1 MASNTDYT
9 PTAQRFVDKVV
20 IVTGGGAGIGYE
32 TARRFAAEGARVAIF
47 DLDEKAAHSIAD
59 TIRADGGQALPV
71 RVDMTDEDA
80 VATAVAT
87 VLDTWGNLDVLVN
100 NAGHGDPKF
109 VRDMSVDEWDRM
121 LTLNLRSVFLGS
133 RAVWPTF
140 ENQGHGVILN
150 ASSITGRM
158 AMFGLAAYGASK
170 SAIATATRVMAI
182 EGGRVGIRVNCV
194 SPGYILTPGF
204 QEFIDLQ
211 DDPTAFHDA
220 MAHQSALRRFGSPGD
235 VAEAYLYLASDAAG
249 WVTGTDLVVDGG
261 ITAGQLPNQDPR
273 AQPAG

>member
-1 MASNTDYT
+1 MTITDNYV
-9 PTAQRFVDKVV
+9 PTATRFADKVV
-20 IVTGGGAGIGYE
+20 IVTGGGAGIGWE
-32 TARRFAAEGARVAIF
+32 TARRFAAEGGKVAIF
-47 DLDEKAAHSIAD
+47 DLNESAGQSIVS
-59 TIRADGGQALPV
+59 TISSDRGEAIFIK
-71 RVDMTDEDA
+71 VDMTNEDEVGNA
-80 VATAVAT
+80 VAAV
-87 VLDTWGNLDVLVN
+87 VEKWGRLDVLVN

-109 VRDMSVDEWDRM
+109 ISDMSVDEWDHM
-121 LTLNLRSVFLGS
+121 LTLNLRSVFVAS

-140 ENQGHGVILN
+140 EKAGGGVILN

-170 SAIATATRVMAI
+170 AAIATATRVMAI
-182 EGGRVGIRVNCV
+182 EGGKAGIRVNCV

-204 QEFIDLQ
+204 QEFIDVQ
-211 DDPTAFHDA
+211 SDPVAFHDS
-220 MAHQSALRRFGSPGD
+220 MAHQSALRRFGAPGD

-273 AQPAG
+273 GF